1 MKLEEYAV
9 SVYSLDKKLAQKIV
23 ERTMDII
30 GCNVNIMDAKGRII
44 ASGDEERIGETHD
57 GALLALSQERIVD
70 IDVDTK
76 NLHGVRPGVNLP
88 LRLDGEIIGVIG
100 LTGDPLHLKEF
111 GKMVCMTA
119 EMMLEQA
126 RLFEML
132 AQDARLKEELI
143 LNLISAEQITPAMNE
158 WANRLGVDLSMPRVV
173 CIIEVESGH
182 LGIDAV
188 SNELHNLQNLLNY
201 PERDNL
207 VAILSLTQ
215 IVILKP
221 ALDAFG
227 RWDVHN
233 HMERVRLLVSRMN
246 EQTSLNVRI
255 ALGNYFAD
263 CGEDNHI
270 ALSYQTAKTT
280 LEVGMNRFPEQRI
293 YNYQELVLPVLLNQL
308 KDGWQRRELER
319 TLDRLKHADKN
330 GLLVKTLLAWF
341 DHNMQ
346 AAATAQALFIHRNT
360 LEYRLHKISELT
372 RLDLN
377 HTDDRFLLYIAVH
390 MV

>member
-1 MKLEEYAV
+1 MA
-9 SVYSLDKKLAQKIV
+9 SVYSFTTDLAQKIV

-44 ASGDEERIGETHD
+44 ASGDEGRIGKTHD
-57 GALLALSQERIVD
+57 GALLALSQGRSVD
-70 IDVDTK
+70 IDEHTK
-76 NLHGVRPGVNLP
+76 NLHGVKPGINLP
-88 LRLDGEIIGVIG
+88 LRLDGETVGVIG
-100 LTGDPLHLKEF
+100 LTGNPGHLKEF
-111 GKMVCMTA
+111 GRLVCMTA

-143 LNLISAEQITPAMNE
+143 LNLISAAEITPAMTE
-158 WANRLGVDLSMPRVV
+158 WANRLGVDLSVPRVV
-173 CIIEVESGH
+173 CIIEVDTGH
-182 LGIDAV
+182 LSIDAI
-188 SNELHNLQNLLNY
+188 SNELRNLQNLLNY

-221 ALDAFG
+221 ALDAYG
-227 RWDVHN
+227 RWDAQN
-233 HMERVRLLVSRMN
+233 HMERVHLLVSRMN

-255 ALGNYFAD
+255 ALGNYFAGD
-263 CGEDNHI
+263 EGQDNCI

-280 LEVGMNRFPEQRI
+280 LEVGKSRSPEARI

-308 KDGWQRRELER
+308 KDGWQRRELAR
-319 TLDRLKHADKN
+319 TLEKLKQADKN

-341 DHNMQ
+341 EHNMH
-346 AAATAQALFIHRNT
+346 AAAASQALFIHRNT
-360 LEYRLHKISELT
+360 LDYRLNKIAELT

-377 HTDDRFLLYIAVH
+377 HTDDRFLLYIAVN

>member
-1 MKLEEYAV
+1 MQ
-9 SVYSLDKKLAQKIV
+9 VYSLDEKLARKIV
-23 ERTMDII
+23 RRTMDII
-30 GCNVNIMDAKGRII
+30 GCNVNIMDAKGKII
-44 ASGDEERIGETHD
+44 ASGDEGRVGELHD
-57 GALLALSQERIVD
+57 GALLALSQERTVD
-70 IDVDTK
+70 IDEDNTK
-76 NLHGVRPGVNLP
+76 NFYGVRPGINLP
-88 LRLDGEIIGVIG
+88 LRLDGETVGVIG
-100 LTGDPLHLKEF
+100 LTGDPVNLREF
-111 GKMVCMTA
+111 GKLVCMTA

-143 LNLISAEQITPAMNE
+143 LNLISTEKITPAING
-158 WANRLGVDLSMPRVV
+158 WANRLGVDLSTPRVV
-173 CIIEVESGH
+173 CIIEVDTGH
-182 LGIDAV
+182 LSIETI
-188 SNELHNLQNLLNY
+188 SNELHSLQNLLHY

-227 RWDVHN
+227 RWDVQN
-233 HMERVRLLVSRMN
+233 HIERVRLLVSRMSR
-246 EQTSLNVRI
+246 QTSLNVRI

-263 CGEDNHI
+263 CEGSNCI

-280 LEVGMNRFPEQRI
+280 LEVGKKHFPQQRI

-319 TLDRLKHADKN
+319 TLNKLRQADKN
-330 GLLVKTLLAWF
+330 GLLVKTLLTWF
-341 DHNMQ
+341 GHNMQ
-346 AAATAQALFIHRNT
+346 SAATAQALFIHRNT
-360 LEYRLHKISELT
+360 LEYRLNKISELT
-372 RLDLN
+372 KLDLN
-377 HTDDRFLLYIAVH
+377 RTDDRFLLYIAVH

>member
-1 MKLEEYAV
+1 MTSL
-9 SVYSLDKKLAQKIV
+9 YSFDSKLAQKIV
-23 ERTMDII
+23 ERTMSII
-30 GCNVNIMDAKGRII
+30 GCNINIMDANGTII
-44 ASGDEERIGETHD
+44 ASGDEERIGQIHD
-57 GALLALSQERIVD
+57 GALLALSQERTVD
-70 IDVDTK
+70 IDEHTK
-76 NLHGVRPGVNLP
+76 NLHGVRPGINLP
-88 LRLDGEIIGVIG
+88 LRLDGEAVGVIG
-100 LTGDPLHLKEF
+100 LTGNPLHLKEF
-111 GKMVCMTA
+111 GKLVCMTA

-143 LNLISAEQITPAMNE
+143 LNLVSAEQITPAMTE
-158 WANRLGVDLSMPRVV
+158 WANRLGVDIAMPRVV
-173 CIIEVESGH
+173 CIIEVDTGH
-182 LGIDAV
+182 LGIDAI

-227 RWDVHN
+227 RWDVKN
-233 HMERVRLLVSRMN
+233 HMERVHLLVSRMN
-246 EQTSLNVRI
+246 EQTSLNIRI
-255 ALGNYFAD
+255 ALGNYFAESS
-263 CGEDNHI
+263 GGNSI

-280 LEVGMNRFPEQRI
+280 LEVGKSRFPEQRI

-319 TLDRLKHADKN
+319 TLVKLKQADKN
-330 GLLVKTLLAWF
+330 GLLIKTLLAWF
-341 DHNMQ
+341 DHNMH
-346 AAATAQALFIHRNT
+346 AAATAQSLFIHRNT
-360 LEYRLHKISELT
+360 LEYRLNKIAELT

-377 HTDDRFLLYIAVH
+377 QTDSRFLLYLAVH

>member
-1 MKLEEYAV
+1 MPVYA
-9 SVYSLDKKLAQKIV
+9 LDAKLAQKIV

-30 GCNVNIMDAKGRII
+30 GCNVNIMDAKGKII
-44 ASGDEERIGETHD
+44 ASGDDGRVGELHD
-57 GALLALSQERIVD
+57 GALLAISQGRTVEICA
-70 IDVDTK
+70 DTSK
-76 NLHGVRPGVNLP
+76 NLQGVRPGINLP
-88 LRLDGEIIGVIG
+88 LRFDGETVGAIG
-100 LTGDPLHLKEF
+100 LTGNPDDLKEF
-111 GKMVCMTA
+111 GRLVCMTA

-143 LNLISAEQITPAMNE
+143 LNLVSSAEITPAMTE
-158 WANRLGVDLSMPRVV
+158 WAHRLGVDLSVPRVV
-173 CIIEVESGH
+173 CIIEVDTGH
-182 LGIDAV
+182 LSIDAI

-227 RWDVHN
+227 RWDVQN
-233 HMERVRLLVSRMN
+233 HMERVHLLVSRMN

-263 CGEDNHI
+263 GGGLGNTI
-270 ALSYQTAKTT
+270 ALSYQTAQTT
-280 LEVGMNRFPEQRI
+280 LEVGKSRSPEARI
-293 YNYQELVLPVLLNQL
+293 YNYQELMLPVLLNQL
-308 KDGWQRRELER
+308 KDGWQRRELAR
-319 TLDRLKHADKN
+319 TLDRLRQEDKN

-341 DHNMQ
+341 ANNMQ
-346 AAATAQALFIHRNT
+346 SAATAKALFVYRNT
-360 LEYRLHKISELT
+360 LEYRLNKIAELT
-372 RLDLN
+372 KLDLS

-390 MV
+390 MA

>member
-1 MKLEEYAV
+1 M
-9 SVYSLDKKLAQKIV
+9 SVYSLDKNLAQQIV

-30 GCNVNIMDAKGRII
+30 GCNINIMDAKGRII

-57 GALLALSQERIVD
+57 GALLALSQERTVD
-70 IDVDTK
+70 IDEQITK
-76 NLHGVRPGVNLP
+76 NLHGVRPGINLP
-88 LRLDGEIIGVIG
+88 LRLDGETVGVIG
-100 LTGDPLHLKEF
+100 LTGEPDNLREF
-111 GKMVCMTA
+111 GRLVCMTA

-126 RLFEML
+126 QLFEML

-143 LNLISAEQITPAMNE
+143 LNLVSTEKISPSMNE
-158 WANRLGVDLSMPRVV
+158 WAKRLGVDLATPRVV
-173 CIIEVESGH
+173 CIIEVDTGH
-182 LGIDAV
+182 LDIEAI
-188 SNELHNLQNLLNY
+188 SNELHNLQNLLHY

-221 ALDAFG
+221 ALDSLG

-233 HMERVRLLVSRMN
+233 HMERVKLLVSRMS

-255 ALGNYFAD
+255 ALGNYFPD
-263 CGEDNHI
+263 CEEETNSI
-270 ALSYQTAKTT
+270 ALSYQTANTT
-280 LEVGMNRFPEQRI
+280 LQVGKNRFPKQRI
-293 YNYQELVLPVLLNQL
+293 YNYQELILPVLLNQL

-319 TLDRLKHADKN
+319 TLNKLKQADKN
-330 GLLVKTLLAWF
+330 GLLTKTLLAWF
-341 DHNMQ
+341 NHNMHS
-346 AAATAQALFIHRNT
+346 AETANALFIHRNT
-360 LEYRLHKISELT
+360 LEYRLHKIAELT
-372 RLDLN
+372 RLNLD

>member
-1 MKLEEYAV
+1 M
-9 SVYSLDKKLAQKIV
+9 SVYSLDKNLAQQIV

-30 GCNVNIMDAKGRII
+30 GCNINIMDAKGRII

-57 GALLALSQERIVD
+57 GALLALSQERTVD
-70 IDVDTK
+70 IDEQITK
-76 NLHGVRPGVNLP
+76 NLHGVRPGINLP
-88 LRLDGEIIGVIG
+88 LRLDGETVGVIG
-100 LTGDPLHLKEF
+100 LTGEPDNLREF
-111 GKMVCMTA
+111 GRLVCMTA

-126 RLFEML
+126 QLFEML

-143 LNLISAEQITPAMNE
+143 LNLISTEKISPSMNE
-158 WANRLGVDLSMPRVV
+158 WAKRLGVDLATPRVV
-173 CIIEVESGH
+173 CIIEVDTGH
-182 LGIDAV
+182 LDIEAI
-188 SNELHNLQNLLNY
+188 SNELHNLQNLLHY

-221 ALDAFG
+221 ALDSLG

-233 HMERVRLLVSRMN
+233 HMERVKLLVSRMS

-255 ALGNYFAD
+255 ALGNYFPD
-263 CGEDNHI
+263 CEEETNSI
-270 ALSYQTAKTT
+270 ALSYQTANTT
-280 LEVGMNRFPEQRI
+280 LQVGKNRFPEQRI
-293 YNYQELVLPVLLNQL
+293 YNYQELILPVLLNQL

-319 TLDRLKHADKN
+319 TLNKLKQADKN
-330 GLLVKTLLAWF
+330 GLLTKTLLAWF
-341 DHNMQ
+341 NHNMHS
-346 AAATAQALFIHRNT
+346 AETANALFIHRNT
-360 LEYRLHKISELT
+360 LEYRLHKIAELT
-372 RLDLN
+372 RLNLD